1 MSRDKLKAYQTTYA
15 EAMAKYGLQRGV
27 EGSEAKHISTQQY
40 YREVFVRKNE
50 MAEQIEN
57 LKEKL
62 YRGIATR
69 ADITRVTRRLGDEI
83 AHVYG
88 FPIPRRQA
96 PVQER

>member
-1 MSRDKLKAYQTTYA
+1 MARDKLKAYQTTYA

>member
-1 MSRDKLKAYQTTYA
+1 MSDT
-15 EAMAKYGLQRGV
+15 
-27 EGSEAKHISTQQY
+27 
-40 YREVFVRKNE
+40 
-50 MAEQIEN
+50 QIEN

-69 ADITRVTRRLGDEI
+69 ADITRVTRKLGDEI

-88 FPIPRRQA
+88 FPIPRRWV